1 MHHALKVLGFA
12 GSLRKASFNR
22 GVLRAAQELAPE
34 DVKIEIFDLAG
45 IPIFNQDEE
54 SDPPGPVVSFR
65 EKIKAADALLVA
77 TPEYNYSIPGVLKNA
92 LDWASRPYGQGA
104 ILGKP
109 VAVMG
114 ASVGMLGSARAQ
126 YDLRRVFQ
134 ALNMPAVSHPEV
146 LIAFASKLC
155 DGQGNVTD
163 EKTRGKIRELVE
175 ALAVWT
181 RRLLGVLPHE
191 KTPVGS
197 RP

>member
-1 MHHALKVLGFA
+1 MHNALKVLGFA

-22 GVLRAAQELAPE
+22 GVLRAAQELVPE

-54 SDPPGPVVSFR
+54 CDPPEPVASFR
-65 EKIKAADALLVA
+65 EKIRAADALLVA

-92 LDWASRPYGQGA
+92 LDWASRPYGEGA

-146 LIAFASKLC
+146 LIPFASKLC
-155 DGQGNVTD
+155 DEQGNVRD
-163 EKTRGKIRELVE
+163 EKTRAKIQELVI
-175 ALAVWT
+175 ALAAWT
-181 RRLLGVLPHE
+181 RRLQGASPAE
-191 KTPVGS
+191 KMPVRS
-197 RP
+197 NP

>member
-1 MHHALKVLGFA
+1 MNATLKVLGFA

-34 DVKIEIFDLAG
+34 GVKIEIFDLAG

-54 SDPPGPVVSFR
+54 ADPPEPVVSFR
-65 EKIKAADALLVA
+65 DRIKAADALLVA
-77 TPEYNYSIPGVLKNA
+77 TPEYNYSIPGALKNA
-92 LDWASRPYGQGA
+92 IDWASRPYGQGV

-146 LIAFASKLC
+146 LIAFAAKLC
-155 DGQGNVTD
+155 DEQGNVTD
-163 EKTRGKIRELVE
+163 EKTRGKIRELVA
-175 ALAVWT
+175 ALAAWT
-181 RRLLGVLPHE
+181 HRLRGTMPPQ
-191 KTPVGS
+191 KIPSGS
-197 RP
+197 LA